1 MCRRPRHKKLHGI
14 HLGDGNFVTLRLNTL
29 PVMTPQARLAARW
42 MRRKRRQTPCA
53 VCLVFLAVSC
63 APLAAFAQPT
73 TIIPFHISGEDLG
86 RSLVDIGKQSRRAI
100 IFPADLTRGLHAPA
114 VSGDLSVDQA
124 LEKVL
129 AGTGLSFRQG
139 ASGAIVVGRD
149 GVSVARG
156 ARTPHAPAHHT
167 PDDAPALMM
176 DAIVVTGA
184 SAALRK
190 LDTPYAISTLGRSKI
205 QEDAAHSVVDLLR
218 NLPGITVENSGGEGG
233 GENVV
238 VRGLPWAGF
247 RLLDVEEDGLPFFV
261 SNYERELNI
270 DEVYRLDLDTT
281 QVELV
286 RGGTAPIFS
295 DNGSGGVL
303 NLITN
308 HGTTKPQGEIELT
321 AGSHDLAR
329 VDAAVSGPL
338 TDKLLFSLS
347 GFYRN
352 DDGERPA
359 GFSHADNGGQFKIG
373 FTYKLTT
380 QSKLWG
386 DFKYLND
393 HNIFYTDIPLQSPSD
408 GASLQRQINPNYGTL
423 DSASFQHVNILALNG
438 SGGVETLSRNLAD
451 GIHPQV
457 ETVTVGG
464 DFDLGGGWKITDRA
478 RYVDGSVLF
487 NAILN
492 GSASSAAGLL
502 ATALPQAQAAFPTAT
517 SLRYVYAG
525 SNTIFDPASTA
536 NLTMTN
542 NWETTTTK
550 YTVLMNGFRA
560 RNAIRSPEYGSHDVT
575 LGLDLSY
582 YTFNQSQLNGTI
594 VTDVKNQPDLLDI
607 QALNASGQ
615 PVGQV
620 TAGGFSGYGSGDLIG
635 EAHGLSA
642 SLYGLETWWVRPDLQ
657 VDVGLRHEVQQTN
670 GNRGLVGTEVVAPT
684 GPLAARMVTG
694 LVGWQPYSK
703 FLDGT
708 SWTVGAAYSI
718 DRTANLF
725 VRYSSAYSL
734 PRLSDQW
741 GNLNG
746 GQFGTLPNGRP
757 IPTTKIGQAESGIKY
772 VSGDLQLAAIGFW
785 SHFDDLNASTFVTN
799 LAGQLVNQSLL
810 INTTTYGVEFEGAW
824 RPRAWLELATTAT
837 LQNPTVDRA
846 STFSATIS
854 AASITGKHI
863 TRTPPYTISVQPTY
877 FFEIGRVN
885 GRLYVSLFAEAKRYQ
900 DFINA
905 SVLPAYRTVDLGS
918 ILNLTGGWG
927 LEMHVL
933 NLTNSP
939 GLTEGNARA
948 PLSNTLGVATSTS
961 GRPIFGRSFTASVVR
976 HW

>member
-1 MCRRPRHKKLHGI
+1 M
-14 HLGDGNFVTLRLNTL
+14 
-29 PVMTPQARLAARW
+29 
-42 MRRKRRQTPCA
+42 
-53 VCLVFLAVSC
+53 
-63 APLAAFAQPT
+63 AAFAQAT
-73 TIIPFHISGEDLG
+73 TIIHFNISGEDLG

-139 ASGAIVVGRD
+139 ASGAIVVGRE
-149 GVSVARG
+149 GVSISRG
-156 ARTPHAPAHHT
+156 ARTPHAPAHQT

-190 LDTPYAISTLGRSKI
+190 LDTPYAISTLRREKI

-308 HGTTKPQGEIELT
+308 HGTPKPQGEIELT
-321 AGSHDLAR
+321 AGSHDLVR
-329 VDAAVSGPL
+329 LDAAVSGPL

-347 GFYRN
+347 GFYRT

-359 GFSHADNGGQFKIG
+359 GFAAADRGGQFKIG
-373 FTYKLTT
+373 FTYKFSDNN
-380 QSKLWG
+380 QIWA

-393 HNIFYTDIPLQSPSD
+393 HNIFYTDIPLQSPLD
-408 GASLQRQINPNYGTL
+408 GGSLRRQINPNYGTL

-451 GIHPQV
+451 GIHPAV
-457 ETVTVGG
+457 ETLTVGG
-464 DFDLGGGWKITDRA
+464 DFDLGGGWKIMNRA

-492 GSASSAAGLL
+492 GSASSAASLL
-502 ATALPQAQAAFPTAT
+502 ATALPQTQAAFPTAT

-525 SNTIFDPASTA
+525 GNTIFDPASTA

-542 NWETTTTK
+542 TWETTTTK
-550 YTVLMNGFRA
+550 YTDFMNGFRA
-560 RNAIRSPEYGSHDVT
+560 VNAIRSPDYGAHDVT
-575 LGLDLSY
+575 LGVDLSY
-582 YTFNQSQLNGTI
+582 YTFSQAQLNGTI
-594 VTDVKNQPDLLDI
+594 ITDVKGQPDLLDI

-620 TAGGFSGYGSGDLIG
+620 TAEGFSGYGSGDLIG

-642 SLYGLETWWVRPDLQ
+642 SFYGLETWWVRPDLQ
-657 VDVGLRHEVQQTN
+657 FDIGVRHEVQQTS
-670 GNRGLVGTEVVAPT
+670 GHRGLIGTEAVAST
-684 GPLAARMVTG
+684 GPLAARMLTG

-708 SWTVGAAYSI
+708 SWTAGAAYNI
-718 DRTANLF
+718 DRSANLF
-725 VRYSSAYSL
+725 LRYSSAYSL

-741 GNLNG
+741 VGLNDG
-746 GQFGTLPNGRP
+746 KFGTLPNGRP
-757 IPTTKIGQAESGIKY
+757 IPTTRIGQAEGGVKY
-772 VSGDLQLAAIGFW
+772 ASGDLQLAAIGFW
-785 SHFDDLNASTFVTN
+785 SHFSDLNASTYVTN
-799 LAGQLVNQSLL
+799 STGQFINQSLL

-824 RPRAWLELATTAT
+824 RPKAWFELTTTAT
-837 LQNPTVDRA
+837 LQNPTVDKA
-846 STFSATIS
+846 STFSATVS
-854 AASITGKHI
+854 AASITGKNI
-863 TRTPPYTISVQPTY
+863 TRTPPYTISLQPTY
-877 FFEIGRVN
+877 FFEIGRFR
-885 GRLYVSLFAEAKRYQ
+885 GRVYVSLFAEAKRYQ
-900 DFINA
+900 DFVNA
-905 SVLPAYRTVDLGS
+905 SVLPAYQTVDLGS
-918 ILNLTGGWG
+918 FLKLSGGWG
-927 LEMHVL
+927 LETHVL
-933 NLTNSP
+933 NLTNSA

-948 PLSNTLGVATSTS
+948 PLANDLGVGTSTS